1 MSLEQEITDIIKGTE
16 EVLDDSPSNEIVEL
30 ALQEANTLL
39 HATGESLIAIC
50 KEIENAST
58 RKVLRRAFCRFNNV
72 MRIFSEAAPS
82 DAEAPGVMAA
92 VGSLPSTPRFK
103 EVLASQS
110 TLAEAID
117 AYKTLVIRD
126 LAVDLRRRKELLS
139 SNNLRDSELLDRLLP
154 RLPEPDEDV
163 HKIIEDA
170 VLEGDSTGTPR
181 KRGLSEVVETDST
194 RIPKKKRS
202 TIPALAAVN
211 VDFGSGD
218 SGVTSKK
225 ALMTRKLL
233 RKGENDPR
241 GLLTLVGSSSDA
253 LERTKR
259 MELLKT
265 AGYSFQTQ
273 GTSFSQQLIA
283 ATLRLDVGLGGH
295 VHGDTLTYGANVL
308 STPGVLTKKNLSD
321 IQNNVSS
328 GKTTWRHQNM
338 YAMMMM
344 MVAGCLNQATRILSK
359 FDEVLFGQSPEI
371 LIESTHKKVRELLV
385 SEEGRSFLKEL
396 EESDEVAVAK
406 GDEFIKQLIG
416 VVPPIIPIALRNDSL
431 DGSYFR
437 TALQFLGAT
446 ELMLSQYEADIRR
459 QANPA
464 GLVGMCNAMHA
475 GFERSVLFNEEL
487 KPLREFCRDMKIQ
500 YQTSLGLGRGF
511 PNDSV
516 ARKFGRGNRRG
527 RGTNYMRPSQLASRG
542 LNREQ
547 HGADISVPQ
556 GNNTTSGRGA
566 PLTQRYSPG
575 QGICYGFQSGTCRR
589 GNACRFLHIN

>member
-139 SNNLRDSELLDRLLP
+139 SKNLRDSELLDRLLP
-154 RLPEPDEDV
+154 PLPEPEEDV
-163 HKIIEDA
+163 HKRIEDT
-170 VLEGDSTGTPR
+170 VVEGDSTGAPR

-194 RIPKKKRS
+194 RIPKKKKS

-211 VDFGSGD
+211 VDFGSGN
-218 SGVTSKK
+218 SGVTSKR

-328 GKTTWRHQNM
+328 GKTTWRYQNM
-338 YAMMMM
+338 YAM
-344 MVAGCLNQATRILSK
+344 I
-359 FDEVLFGQSPEI
+359 
-371 LIESTHKKVRELLV
+371 
-385 SEEGRSFLKEL
+385 
-396 EESDEVAVAK
+396 
-406 GDEFIKQLIG
+406 
-416 VVPPIIPIALRNDSL
+416 
-431 DGSYFR
+431 
-437 TALQFLGAT
+437 
-446 ELMLSQYEADIRR
+446 
-459 QANPA
+459 
-464 GLVGMCNAMHA
+464 
-475 GFERSVLFNEEL
+475 
-487 KPLREFCRDMKIQ
+487 
-500 YQTSLGLGRGF
+500 
-511 PNDSV
+511 
-516 ARKFGRGNRRG
+516 
-527 RGTNYMRPSQLASRG
+527 
-542 LNREQ
+542 
-547 HGADISVPQ
+547 
-556 GNNTTSGRGA
+556 
-566 PLTQRYSPG
+566 
-575 QGICYGFQSGTCRR
+575 
-589 GNACRFLHIN
+589 